1 MRKEQR
7 PTLSFIV
14 PAFNEE
20 RHIGTTLDRIKHLVD
35 SKFPCELI
43 VVDNGSDDST
53 AEIAA
58 KRGATVLVHT
68 GCTIGALRNVGA
80 RHATGDFL
88 VFLDADVHVTP
99 RWIDH
104 LPKRLAELSERPRML
119 MGSITGVPANASWI
133 ERSWFDPSQRNHR
146 ITHIGSGHLITTRAF
161 FEELGGFDEGRRT
174 GEDYDLSARALA
186 GGGEIV
192 DAPDLYV
199 EHLGYPSTIG
209 KFIKREI
216 WHGQGDFDS
225 VRSVVKSKVAILT
238 LSFVAGHVI
247 LVAALLGREW
257 RLATGCVA
265 FLALLCMASSY
276 IKYRRRPLIVLASN
290 TGMYYFYFAG
300 RSAAL
305 FKALIGRASQRVASS
320 SARSATRRP
329 VPRD

>member
-1 MRKEQR
+1 MHKEQR

-20 RHIGTTLDRIKHLVD
+20 HHIGATLDRIEHLAGRE
-35 SKFPCELI
+35 FPCELI
-43 VVDNGSDDST
+43 VVDNGSGDLT
-53 AEIAA
+53 VEIATD
-58 KRGATVLVHT
+58 RGATVLVRAD
-68 GCTIGALRNVGA
+68 CTIGALRNTGA
-80 RHATGDFL
+80 RHATGEFL
-88 VFLDADVHVTP
+88 VFLDADVHLTP

-104 LPKRLAELSERPRML
+104 LPKRLAELTEKPRTL

-161 FEELGGFDEGRRT
+161 FEELGGFDEALRT
-174 GEDYDLSARALA
+174 GEDYNLSARALA
-186 GGGEIV
+186 SGGEII

-225 VRSVVKSKVAILT
+225 LKSIVKSKVAILT
-238 LSFVAGHVI
+238 VAFVAGHIVL
-247 LVAALLGREW
+247 LVALLGREW
-257 RLATGCVA
+257 RLAAVCIA
-265 FLALLCMASSY
+265 LLALLCMASSY
-276 IKYRRRPLIVLASN
+276 VKYRRRPLTVLASN
-290 TGMYYFYFAG
+290 AGIYYLYFVG

-305 FKALIGRASQRVASS
+305 FKALIGKASRRVAST